1 MAPDDARRLGIKAR
15 GLVRVETEIHFVVK
29 VQVTEGIGPGVVA
42 CSLPAG
48 IAPGV
53 HR

>member
-1 MAPDDARRLGIKAR
+1 
-15 GLVRVETEIHFVVK
+15 VETEIGHFVVK
-29 VQVTEGIGPGVVA
+29 ARVTEGIGPSMVA